1 MSDINFIAPTGHEIR
16 GELQASEGA
25 WDVIWQDESDP
36 SAIDYKADGPDVQWE
51 AATACGM
58 NVYVDG
64 QGEHWLPHHLII
76 DGHDLPEA
84 HVVDQWRAEVVRTK
98 RGELLR
104 QLAATFDRTSGEYVH
119 WTEVSKFMI
128 HGPDTAPRI
137 DRELEKAA
145 IRSNLN
151 RGLMSPQDAVS
162 TWPGPDPISPE
173 RQRLM
178 AVKERITALEQEALR
193 FPCPMTLPVAICE
206 LTAIIRVVIETMQAD
221 LIGRA
226 AK

>member
-25 WDVIWQDESDP
+25 WAVIWQDESDP
-36 SAIDYKADGPDVQWE
+36 SAIDYKADGPDAHWD
-51 AATACGM
+51 AAPACGL

-104 QLAATFDRTSGEYVH
+104 QLAATYDRKSSAFAFWDEACKTMLH
-119 WTEVSKFMI
+119 A
-128 HGPDTAPRI
+128 PDTAPAVKLTSFFGSSI
-137 DRELEKAA
+137 
-145 IRSNLN
+145 
-151 RGLMSPQDAVS
+151 PQV
-162 TWPGPDPISPE
+162 SPE
-173 RQRLM
+173 RQALM

-193 FPCPMTLPVAICE
+193 FPFPLTLPTAVCE
-206 LTAIIRVVIETMQAD
+206 LTAIMRVVIETVQAD
-221 LIGRA
+221 LIARA
-226 AK
+226 R